1 VRHAVLPGEDDR
13 RPDPDRRGSPGIRK
27 SPHGGQCHLD
37 NDIGQRAKKTDYQ
50 KKVVSFSLPEK
61 GKHSRHTKQNDAFI
75 CEKNVYNKIVRLLC
89 RGSLLPTGI

>member
-1 VRHAVLPGEDDR
+1 MR
-13 RPDPDRRGSPGIRK
+13 
-27 SPHGGQCHLD
+27 QCHLD

-61 GKHSRHTKQNDAFI
+61 GKHSRHTKQTDAFI